1 MNSVLRR
8 IPLSIAMMVI
18 CIGAAQAQSTNGVV
32 TGIIKLLPTQN
43 QTVAQAAKSEAAR
56 WLQLAKRSMQEG
68 NYQLAD
74 EYIKRVSKNREKKS
88 FDKS

>member
-1 MNSVLRR
+1 
-8 IPLSIAMMVI
+8 MVI
-18 CIGAAQAQSTNGVV
+18 FIGAAQAQSTNGVV

-74 EYIKRVSKNREKKS
+74 EY
-88 FDKS
+88 